1 MHSACMT
8 SALMLHY
15 GVAEV
20 KLWRGVV
27 AARASNDRLSDL
39 HAKADG
45 R

>member
-1 MHSACMT
+1 MKSV
-8 SALMLHY
+8 LMVHY
-15 GVAEV
+15 AVAEV

-27 AARASNDRLSDL
+27 AWRASNDRLRDI

>member
-1 MHSACMT
+1 MKSV
-8 SALMLHY
+8 LMVHY
-15 GVAEV
+15 AVAEV

-27 AARASNDRLSDL
+27 VAWMASNDRLSDI

>member
-1 MHSACMT
+1 MN
-8 SALMLHY
+8 SALLLLHY

-27 AARASNDRLSDL
+27 ASRASNDRLSDL